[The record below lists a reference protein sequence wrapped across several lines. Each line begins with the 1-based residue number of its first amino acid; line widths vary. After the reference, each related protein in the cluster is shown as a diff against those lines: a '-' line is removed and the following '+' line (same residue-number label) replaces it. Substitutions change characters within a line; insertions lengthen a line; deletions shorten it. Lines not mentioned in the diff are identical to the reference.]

1 MEWLGHINEWIW
13 QWVLPPCLL
22 ISALLC
28 GAATGMA
35 PLRGFGKMLRETYG
49 TLLRHREAECGQ
61 APSQRQIF
69 ATALAATMG
78 TGNLVGTAVAISL
91 GGAGALFW
99 MWISALVGMLL
110 VYAENTLGIRY
121 RDSKTA
127 GTLAYLKNGVGSPL
141 LTGLFA
147 VCCVGASLGMGNLA
161 QSNALAS
168 ALHGIGVPLPV
179 SGAVTA
185 GLLLLILGGGSRRI
199 GRVSEWLMPLLC
211 GGYLLGCIWLLICR
225 AEVLPAVLL
234 RIVREALGIRAAGGG
249 ICASAMLYTMGIGI
263 RRGIFSNEAGLGSS
277 AMLHME
283 AENTTP
289 HGQGQWAAAEV
300 FADTVICC
308 TATALVLLT
317 APEGV
322 IAYGSQD
329 GAALLLAAFGEGFG
343 GLAVWFLAICI
354 ALLAFATLIGWYGC
368 GRAAFC
374 YLAGE
379 SNGCVYLALYLL
391 AAFGGALGRAE
402 WVWLICDLCNG
413 CMAFPNLVGLC
424 RLMPR
429 LRQERGLAEIRKIW
443 YDKQDRS
450 KSVPET

>member
-1 MEWLGHINEWIW
+1 MEWLGRINEWIW
-13 QWVLPPCLL
+13 QWLLPPCLL
-22 ISALLC
+22 LSALLC
-28 GAATGMA
+28 GAATKMA
-35 PLRGFGKMLRETYG
+35 PLRGFGRMLRETYG
-49 TLLRHREAECGQ
+49 SLLRPAEKKRKQ
-61 APSQRQIF
+61 SPSQRQIF

-78 TGNLVGTAVAISL
+78 TGNLVGTAVAISMS
-91 GGAGALFW
+91 GAGALFW
-99 MWISALVGMLL
+99 MWVSAVVGMLL
-110 VYAENTLGIRY
+110 VYVENTLGIRY
-121 RDSKTA
+121 RDRKTA
-127 GTLAYLKNGVGSPL
+127 GTLAYLKNGVRSPL

-147 VCCVGASLGMGNLA
+147 FCCVGASLGMGNLA

-168 ALHGIGVPLPV
+168 ALYGIGVPLPV

-185 GLLLLILGGGSRRI
+185 GLLLLILGGGSKRI
-199 GRVSEWLMPLLC
+199 GRVTEWLMPLLC
-211 GGYLLGCIWLLICR
+211 GGYLLGCMWLLFCR

-234 RIVREALGIRAAGGG
+234 RIVREAFGIQAVSGGF
-249 ICASAMLYTMGIGI
+249 CASAMLYTMGIGI

-283 AENTTP
+283 AQNTTP
-289 HGQGQWAAAEV
+289 HRQGQWAAAEV

-317 APEGV
+317 APDGV

-329 GAALLLAAFGEGFG
+329 GALLLLAAFADGFG
-343 GLAVWFLAICI
+343 SFAVWFLAICI

-379 SNGCVYLALYLL
+379 TNSSVYLALYLV
-391 AAFGGALGRAE
+391 AAFGGALGKAE
-402 WVWLICDLCNG
+402 WVWLLCDLCNG

-424 RLMPR
+424 RLLPVIK
-429 LRQERGLAEIRKIW
+429 QEKGTCENRKNVI
-443 YDKQDRS
+443 
-450 KSVPET
+450 